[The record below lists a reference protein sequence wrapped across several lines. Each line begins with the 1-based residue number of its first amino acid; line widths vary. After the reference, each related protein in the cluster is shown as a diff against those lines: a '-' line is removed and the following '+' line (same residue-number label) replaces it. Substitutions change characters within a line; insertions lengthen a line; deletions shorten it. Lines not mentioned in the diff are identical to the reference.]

1 MNWMRLAVRGL
12 RHRPARTL
20 VTVAG
25 VAIAIAGCFGVLAF
39 QSGYR
44 RSLAFELDRLGAHI
58 LVVPKGC
65 PYDAASLALHGANWP
80 CRLRAAYLDEVR
92 GAPGV
97 AVAAPVY
104 MAAFADRAGVPIVY
118 AGIDEAMTRLK
129 PGWRVSG
136 RLPRQPGE
144 LLAGASAAARWGWRL
159 GDRVRLPGL
168 PGDRKELVEVCGVLA
183 PTQGPDDRFLFLP
196 LADAQQ
202 RFGHPGEITHI
213 LVSLREPERMAA
225 TVSALRGCDAGMQM
239 NVVPLAHLFETIQ
252 SLVNATRWFLA
263 GVTLVGLAAAAAG
276 VSAAILIAVAERT
289 REIGVMRSLGAGR
302 ADIFRLF
309 WLETMAV
316 CLAGGVAGVTL
327 AAVGLGRL
335 ETWLRA
341 QLPFVPEARLLEW
354 EWWVAGACMAL
365 AVGLGCGAGLLP
377 AWRAARLPP
386 AVAFR
391 LPGGN

>member
-1 MNWMRLAVRGL
+1 MQWIQLALRGL
-12 RHRPARTL
+12 WHRPARTL

-44 RSLAFELDRLGAHI
+44 RSLALELDRLGAHI

-80 CRLRAAYLDEVR
+80 CRLRAAYIDEVR

-104 MAAFADRAGVPIVY
+104 MTAFTEGAGEPIVY
-118 AGIDEAMTRLK
+118 AGIDEDMLRLK

-136 RLPRQPGE
+136 RFPRRPGE
-144 LLAGASAAARWGWRL
+144 LLAGARAAKRWGWQL
-159 GDRVRLPGL
+159 GERVRLPGP
-168 PGDRKELVEVCGVLA
+168 PGKPDERVELCGVLE
-183 PTQGPDDRFLFLP
+183 PTEGPDDRFLFLP
-196 LADAQQ
+196 LGDAQH

-213 LVSLREPERMAA
+213 LVRVREPERLAA
-225 TVSALRGCDAGMQM
+225 TVAALRGCDAGMQM

-263 GVTLVGLAAAAAG
+263 GVTLVGLAAAGAG
-276 VSAAILIAVAERT
+276 VSAAVLIAVAERT
-289 REIGVMRSLGAGR
+289 REIGVMRSLGARR

-309 WLETMAV
+309 WIETMAV
-316 CLAGGVAGVTL
+316 CLAGGLAGVML
-327 AAVGLGRL
+327 AAIGLGGL

-341 QLPFVPEARLLEW
+341 QLPFVPEARLLIW
-354 EWWVAGACMAL
+354 EWGVAGACLAL
-365 AVGLGCGAGLLP
+365 AVGLGCGAGVLP
-377 AWRAARLPP
+377 AWRAARLLP

-391 LPGGN
+391 VPGGN